1 MNRCAPVPRTGLAA
15 RFLALLLG
23 LVLLGGG
30 CSSPVGVREVS
41 PRTAYRDNNANP
53 MNAGVLS
60 HQAEYVLNRYGLLK
74 RYEKRPAE
82 VIAQLHGISLA
93 DDRRDLLY
101 ALAEASYLYASD
113 LAASREVRDRPQA
126 PAYFLLSAVYAY
138 YFLLDERSDPPPTR
152 FDLRS
157 RNALELHSLGLWQ
170 GLATGPGGALGLGDQ
185 VRRLP
190 FGELT
195 LSLDAS
201 RLPWPFAEY
210 SRFLPADHYEVRG
223 ISVLNRVQGVG
234 LPLVG
239 LRKSAGERYPQA
251 LPVTAVLNLQSDYG
265 EFAAGAAK
273 ATLALYSAQDTT
285 QVDING
291 QEAPLET
298 DLTTPLAYRLND
310 SKIWNSGIGVFLG
323 KEAGMIPNGL
333 YLQQAH
339 RPGRIPVVFVHG
351 TASSPVWWTE
361 MFNTLS
367 FDPVV
372 RQRYEFWYFVYTS
385 SEPVLMSGANLR
397 DALRAKVAALDPE
410 GKDPALRQMVVIGH
424 SQGGLLTKLCAVE
437 TGDRLLRVVTSKSM
451 DELPLPEKS
460 KAELRR
466 ITLVE
471 PLPFVR
477 EVVFLSTPHRGSYRS
492 KWWSRN
498 LVKWLIQLP
507 ANAVKQTREYYDY
520 MNDDVKK
527 LMGRKGTIL
536 TSADGQSPD
545 NPVLKELATIPLAP
559 WIQGHSIIGVKGDGD
574 PKLGDDGVVTYA
586 SAHLDGMASERIVRS
601 GHSTQLNPLAIDEV
615 RRILVEHLD
624 QDQPAAP
631 Q

>member
-1 MNRCAPVPRTGLAA
+1 MNRSAPAHGTGLAA
-15 RFLALLLG
+15 RFLALLFG

-30 CSSPVGVREVS
+30 CASPVGVKEIS
-41 PRTAYRDNNANP
+41 PRTAYREINANP

-60 HQAEYVLNRYGLLK
+60 HQAQYVLNRYNLLK
-74 RYEKRPAE
+74 RFEKRPAE
-82 VIAQLHGISLA
+82 VIALLHELSLE

-101 ALAEASYLYASD
+101 ALAEASYLHASD
-113 LAASREVRDRPQA
+113 LAASREARDRPQA
-126 PAYFLLSAVYAY
+126 PDYFLLSAVYAY
-138 YFLLDERSDPPPTR
+138 YFLLGDRSDPAPTR

-170 GLATGPGGALGLGDQ
+170 GLATGAGGALGLGDQ

-201 RLPWPFAEY
+201 RLPFPFAEY
-210 SRFLPADHYEVRG
+210 SRFLPADQYQVRG

-239 LRKSAGERYPQA
+239 VRKAAGERFPQVQA
-251 LPVTAVLNLQSDYG
+251 VTAVLSLQAEYG

-273 ATLALYSAQDTT
+273 GTLALYSGQDTT

-298 DLTTPLAYRLND
+298 DLTTPMAYRLND
-310 SKIWNSGIGVFLG
+310 SKIWNSGVGVFLG

-333 YLQQAH
+333 YLHQPH

-351 TASSPVWWTE
+351 TASSPVWWVE

-367 FDPVV
+367 FDPMV

-385 SEPVLMSGANLR
+385 SEPVLMSAANLR

-410 GKDPALRQMVVIGH
+410 GKDPALQQMVVIGH
-424 SQGGLLTKLCAVE
+424 SQGGLLTKLCAVD
-437 TGDRLLRVVTSKSM
+437 TGDRLLRTVAAKSVEEMVVS
-451 DELPLPEKS
+451 EKS
-460 KAELRR
+460 RAELRR
-466 ITLVE
+466 IMFVE

-477 EVVFLSTPHRGSYRS
+477 KVVFLSTPHRGSYRS

-498 LVKWLIQLP
+498 LVKWLIQVP
-507 ANAVKQTREYYDY
+507 ANLVKQTREYYDY

-527 LMGRKGTIL
+527 LIGRKTVL

-545 NPVLKELATIPLAP
+545 NPVLKELAGIPLAP
-559 WIQGHSIIGVKGDGD
+559 WIRGHSIIGVKGAGD

-624 QDQPAAP
+624 QDQEAAP